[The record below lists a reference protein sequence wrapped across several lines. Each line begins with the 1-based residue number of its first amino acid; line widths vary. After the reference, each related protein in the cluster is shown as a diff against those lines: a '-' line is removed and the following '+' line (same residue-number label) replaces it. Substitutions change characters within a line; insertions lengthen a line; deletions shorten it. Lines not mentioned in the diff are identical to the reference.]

1 MLAFASRGFALLV
14 LCLLVT
20 SCGAV
25 ALVGQGNAAGAIERA
40 EQRAPT
46 SQHRFEYYAAREY
59 LEKSREE
66 AAEGQYQDAI
76 RFADTS
82 HRYARELGES
92 DAQTPAPAS
101 TRAAGS
107 SR

>member
-1 MLAFASRGFALLV
+1 MRSLAFV
-14 LCLLVT
+14 LAAVFTSSLS

-40 EQRAPT
+40 EQR
-46 SQHRFEYYAAREY
+46 SQSSRDRFEYYAAQEY
-59 LEKSREE
+59 LDKAREE

-82 HRYARELGES
+82 RNYARELG
-92 DAQTPAPAS
+92 DAPRDTSTPARS
-101 TRAAGS
+101 VR
-107 SR
+107 